1 MLAVF
6 NPFVDLAY
14 HVVSVLAAG
23 LAPLPAGLAAAA
35 AIVVFTMAVRLAV
48 LPLSYYAMRGQHAQA
63 RLAAQV
69 QELRQ
74 RYARQPDR
82 LRTEITAMY
91 QREGAGMLSGCL
103 PVLLQAPFLS
113 VMYLVFRSPTVA
125 GKANALLTHN
135 LFGAPLGSHWLGGAG
150 PISTQGAVFAGIFV
164 LLALVG
170 WLHARMLASA
180 MPPPAVGTPAVGT
193 AVGTPAVGTALGTPA
208 LGTAVGTPAGGPG
221 RRQPTAQP
229 PGAVL
234 VLTRLAPY
242 VTVVLAAFVPLAA
255 GLYLVTTTAWTLA
268 ERKVMLRRIHR
279 PPTAPG
285 TASGGRAGT
294 S

>member
-180 MPPPAVGTPAVGT
+180 MPPPAVGTPA
-193 AVGTPAVGTALGTPA
+193 

>member
-1 MLAVF
+1 
-6 NPFVDLAY
+6 
-14 HVVSVLAAG
+14 
-23 LAPLPAGLAAAA
+23 
-35 AIVVFTMAVRLAV
+35 
-48 LPLSYYAMRGQHAQA
+48 
-63 RLAAQV
+63 
-69 QELRQ
+69 
-74 RYARQPDR
+74 
-82 LRTEITAMY
+82 MY

-180 MPPPAVGTPAVGT
+180 MPPPAVGTPA
-193 AVGTPAVGTALGTPA
+193 
-208 LGTAVGTPAGGPG
+208 LGTAVGTPAAGPG